1 MNNQNNEEIK
11 LVNGQLIGTLLFILS
26 LIVSLI
32 ITYNE
37 KLQKENKKPFL
48 TNEEAINLALINRIL
63 VVFLGAYFVYDAFRR
78 KILAK
83 ENTNDNNNNNNN
95 NNFNDLTANLQITAS
110 WFAFISS
117 VIILFIILLN
127 YNNLNFDISGTEGNN
142 I

>member
-1 MNNQNNEEIK
+1 MNNSNEEIK
-11 LVNGQLIGTLLFILS
+11 LINGQIIGTFLFIIS

-48 TNEEAINLALINRIL
+48 TNKEAINIALINRIIVL
-63 VVFLGAYFVYDAFRR
+63 ILGGYFVYDAFRR
-78 KILAK
+78 KILSN
-83 ENTNDNNNNNNN
+83 ENSNNKFNN
-95 NNFNDLTANLQITAS
+95 LTSNLQITAS

-117 VIILFIILLN
+117 VIILFIIILN
-127 YNNLNFDISGTEGNN
+127 YNNLNFDISGTEGDN

>member
-1 MNNQNNEEIK
+1 MNNTNNEEIK
-11 LVNGQLIGTLLFILS
+11 LINAQLIGTLLFIIS
-26 LIVSLI
+26 LIISYI

-37 KLQKENKKPFL
+37 KLQKENKQPFF
-48 TNEEAINLALINRIL
+48 TNKEAINIALINRII
-63 VVFLGAYFVYDAFRR
+63 VVFLGGYFVYDAFRR

-83 ENTNDNNNNNNN
+83 ENANDNNDS
-95 NNFNDLTANLQITAS
+95 FSDLTSNLQITAS

-127 YNNLNFDISGTEGNN
+127 YNNLNFDISGTEGDN

>member
-63 VVFLGAYFVYDAFRR
+63 IVFLGAYFVYDAFRR

-83 ENTNDNNNNNNN
+83 ENTNDNN